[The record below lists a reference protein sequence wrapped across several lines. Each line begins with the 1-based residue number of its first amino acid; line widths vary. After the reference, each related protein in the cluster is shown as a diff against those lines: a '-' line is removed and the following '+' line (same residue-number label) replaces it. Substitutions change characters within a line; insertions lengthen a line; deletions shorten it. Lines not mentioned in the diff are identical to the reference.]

1 MDEEIDSTQ
10 SKRPELN
17 RVGKIQVIG
26 NARHSPRDTE
36 LDLDQLVRQLHTTV
50 ENLHD
55 DVRQQRLVPLQI
67 LRHSTDRRQKIALEI
82 DAIAREINPTTP
94 EREIK
99 AETLKTFL
107 EASDTTPDG
116 QATDRYFYQV
126 AYFSMTRILLVRVW
140 EDIGFIDQ
148 TLYDGSLKQR
158 YEHYNQQIQSILRQ
172 VFHFAGERYSWL
184 YGVENNYTWYT
195 PSVNVLTD
203 VLSELSRYDF
213 RCLDADVL
221 GAVYEAN
228 LEKIDRKNKGQYYTP
243 SPVVQFIWDR
253 VGFSYLE
260 DIFRF
265 EGGEMRPRICLD
277 FCTGSGGFLVEAAR
291 RIREAALGPN
301 FDHED
306 SASLKNVSMDK
317 LLVAMKAIMEGLRGS
332 EINSFSYYL
341 TEVNLLIQLT
351 PIIAAIH
358 RKEPHALNFGRDYA
372 LAVIHQDAL
381 TLHNRAQHTFEGEEY
396 KQQLYEQDRRRDIVN
411 LEGYKREVYRWL
423 KNDLD
428 EEHKADYVCSN
439 PPYIGEKGHKD
450 LFRFVRENLPY
461 WKEHYQGKMDYLYW
475 FIILGL
481 SKLREG
487 GRLSYI
493 TTSYWP
499 TAEGASKLRQYIL
512 KHSKIIEMID
522 FGDTGIFSDAPGQH
536 NLIFTLEKC
545 SDTATRESNRPL
557 LVNVK
562 HSLTPTSTPPLTPA
576 STPPLTPTR
585 GVTTFIERL
594 TALLNH
600 IQEHINIA
608 PGESFEDDYIKVFWS
623 PLTQKSLSDKAWA
636 IHYGDSDGTVI
647 QKLEA
652 AGVALAVVLE
662 INAGVHSNADTV
674 KKADLALFTQIQ
686 QLSSHVKVGQ
696 GIFVLTQQERD
707 SLQLSPAEQVHLKP
721 TYKTSA
727 ISQYLVSAAEE
738 LYLLYI
744 DNAFNPNQ
752 NPTIMKHL
760 QRFAPILKARLER
773 YHENYPWYRLHRP
786 HKREH
791 YESEKLVAPRWG
803 RHIDFAY
810 EAGGRYE
817 NSDINIFVKSKG
829 VPEDLKYFLALLNSR
844 PLVFWMSHK
853 GEFKGVSRQAL
864 LHDIPIR
871 RIRFDGATHE
881 GAINQAPTLLDSLK
895 AFLKTNDYA
904 AAYTLLHQSLSA
916 KQEDVVHDGLVLLVE
931 QIMERKRISQHVQQT
946 DKLQALVDQVVLD
959 LYGIVNA
966 DERELILTGFH
977 VTYEFS

>member
-1 MDEEIDSTQ
+1 MSALQLIDSEQ
-10 SKRPELN
+10 FKRRELN
-17 RVGKIQVIG
+17 QQGKIQAISE
-26 NARHSPRDTE
+26 ARHGPHDAE
-36 LDLDQLVRQLHTTV
+36 LDLDQLVRRLHTIV

-55 DVRQQRLVPLQI
+55 DVRQQRLFPLQI
-67 LRHSTDRRQKIALEI
+67 LRHSTDRKERIALEI

-94 EREIK
+94 DREIK

-107 EASDTTPDG
+107 GASDTTPDG

-126 AYFSMTRILLVRVW
+126 AYFTMTRILLVRVW

-148 TLYDGSLKQR
+148 TLYDGGFKQW
-158 YEHYNQQIQSILRQ
+158 YEHYNQQIQSILGQ
-172 VFHFAGERYSWL
+172 AFHFARQHLSWL
-184 YGVENNYTWYT
+184 YGVENNYNWYT
-195 PSVNVLTD
+195 PSESVLID
-203 VLSELSRYDF
+203 VLYDLSRFDF
-213 RCLDADVL
+213 KRLDADVL
-221 GAVYEAN
+221 GAVYEAY

-243 SPVVQFIWDR
+243 RPVVQFIWDR

-260 DIFRF
+260 HIFRF

-291 RIREAALGPN
+291 RIREAALGAN
-301 FDHED
+301 FDYED
-306 SASLKNVSMDK
+306 SASLKNVSMDN
-317 LLVAMKAIMEGLRGS
+317 LLVAMKAIMQGLWGS
-332 EINSFSYYL
+332 EINSFAYYL
-341 TEVNLLIQLT
+341 TEINLLIQLT

-358 RKEPHALNFGRDYA
+358 KKDPRALGFGRDYA

-381 TLHNRAQHTFEGEEY
+381 KLHNRAHQAFEGEEY
-396 KQQLYEQDRRRDIVN
+396 KQQLYEQDRRRDIVH
-411 LEGYKREVYRWL
+411 LEGYKREVYQWL
-423 KNDLD
+423 KHGSA

-461 WKEHYQGKMDYLYW
+461 WKEYYQGKMDYLYW

-522 FGDTGIFSDAPGQH
+522 FGDTRIFSDAPGQH

-545 SDTATRESNRPL
+545 SDAATREANRPR

-562 HSLTPTSTPPLTPA
+562 HEWDGSTLP
-576 STPPLTPTR
+576 
-585 GVTTFIERL
+585 ERL
-594 TALLNH
+594 TLLLH
-600 IQEHINIA
+600 HLQEHINIA
-608 PGESFEDDYIKVFWS
+608 PDECFEDEYIKVFWS
-623 PLTQKSLSDKAWA
+623 PLTQKSLSEKAWA
-636 IHYGDSDGTVI
+636 IRYGDSEGTVI
-647 QKLEA
+647 QQLEA
-652 AGVALAVVLE
+652 AGVALSTVLE
-662 INAGVHSNADTV
+662 INAGIHSNADSV
-674 KKADLALFTQIQ
+674 KKADIQLFTQNQIEQ
-686 QLSSHVKVGQ
+686 AHVKVGQ
-696 GIFVLTQQERD
+696 GIFVLTQQEQD
-707 SLQLSPAEQVHLKP
+707 SLQLPPAEQIHLKP

-727 ISQYLVSAAEE
+727 ISQYLVSPAEE

-760 QRFAPILKARLER
+760 QRFAPILEARLKR
-773 YHENYPWYRLHRP
+773 YHEKYPWYRLHRP
-786 HKREH
+786 HKRDH
-791 YESEKLVAPRWG
+791 YEGEKLVAPRWG
-803 RHIDFAY
+803 KHIDFAY

-817 NSDINIFVKSKG
+817 NSDINIFVKSKE

-844 PLVFWMSHK
+844 PLAFWMSHK

-864 LHDIPIR
+864 LHDIPMH
-871 RIRFDGATHE
+871 RIRFGVATNE
-881 GAINQAPTLLDSLK
+881 ATKLLDSLK
-895 AFLKTNDYA
+895 AFLKTNDHA
-904 AAYTLLHQSLSA
+904 ASYTLLHQSLSA

-931 QIMERKRISQHVQQT
+931 QIMEHKRINQEGQQI
-946 DKLQALVDQVVLD
+946 DKLQALVDQIVLD
-959 LYGIVNA
+959 LYGIVHPG
-966 DERELILTGFH
+966 ERELILTGFH
-977 VTYEFS
+977 NIVTPLAGVRDAGTIA